1 MIYALSTWKKLLIYA
16 FIVAISLGLP
26 IGTIQTMQKPGSAEV
41 SLIVLAVILVAFL
54 IYLVKTV
61 IAINADPFKAVTVD
75 FDSKQL
81 IVQGKNNLMINLPF
95 EQVQRIDIIKGEI
108 LRGITLGHLR
118 ILDKNG
124 TVYPLTISKPD
135 AFYVNMT
142 SYLPMAL
149 DERMFFGTK

>member
-26 IGTIQTMQKPGSAEV
+26 IGTIQTMQKPGPAEV

-61 IAINADPFKAVTVD
+61 IAINVDPFKAVTVD

-81 IVQGKNNLMINLPF
+81 IIQGKNNLMINLPF
-95 EQVQRIDIIKGEI
+95 EQVQRIDI
-108 LRGITLGHLR
+108 
-118 ILDKNG
+118 
-124 TVYPLTISKPD
+124 
-135 AFYVNMT
+135 F
-142 SYLPMAL
+142 
-149 DERMFFGTK
+149 